1 MENFDIGIIGGGPG
15 GFASALYYT
24 KLGKSVVLFEKDELG
39 GTCLNKGCIPTKAFL
54 HVADLYSELN
64 NIGNTGISVDNVTLD
79 FEKVKEYKTNIVSK
93 LRKGLEMSL
102 KNSGVNIV
110 KAKAE
115 LADKNTIK
123 TADNEYNCAEIIIAT
138 GSVPKE
144 IKGLEFDHK
153 FILSSDDILELDK
166 LPKSILIVGSGAIGI
181 EWARILSS
189 FGVEVT
195 LVELADSLCPLA
207 DWEVSKRIERQFKM
221 KKIKTYLSTCVS
233 KIENKKVRLSN
244 DTVLEPECILVA
256 VGRGVEIGV
265 NMGVNGV
272 NVDDAQNVSIIGDA
286 SAEIMLAHYAMSQAK
301 ELVLDIP
308 FNKSVVPS
316 VIYGNPEIAWVG
328 EVSKSKEDDENYE
341 KSMILLA
348 ALGKA
353 HCDNSIDGFIKIL
366 AKDGKI
372 KGASII
378 APEAS
383 ALIQQITI
391 AMTNN
396 LSVDDLKK
404 VCFAHPTYSE
414 GIMEGIMAL

>member
-1 MENFDIGIIGGGPG
+1 MEKFDIGIIGGGPG
-15 GFASALYYT
+15 GFTSALYYA
-24 KLGKSVVLFEKDELG
+24 KQGKSVVLFEKDEIG

-54 HVADLYSELN
+54 HVADLYTELN
-64 NIGNTGISVDNVTLD
+64 NLGNTGINIDSVSLD
-79 FEKVKEYKTNIVSK
+79 FEKVKEYKNNIVSK
-93 LRKGLEMSL
+93 LRKGLEMGL
-102 KNSGVNIV
+102 KSSGVNV
-110 KAKAE
+110 VYAEAE
-115 LADKNTIK
+115 LVNNNTIK
-123 TADNEYNCAEIIIAT
+123 TADNEYNCSKIVIAT

-144 IKGLEFDHK
+144 IKGLEFDHE

-189 FGVEVT
+189 FRVEVS
-195 LVELADSLCPLA
+195 LVELADRLCPLA

-233 KIENKKVRLSN
+233 KIENKNVTLSN

-256 VGRGVEIGV
+256 VGRGVGE
-265 NMGVNGV
+265 GV
-272 NVDDAQNVSIIGDA
+272 NVDNAPHVSVIGDA

-301 ELVLDIP
+301 ELVLNIP

-366 AKDGKI
+366 ARDGKI
-372 KGASII
+372 KGASIV

-391 AMTNN
+391 AITNN

-404 VCFAHPTYSE
+404 VCYAHPTYSE